1 LKEGG
6 LASMLHFPI
15 NGHTVPAIEAF
26 EKLASEL
33 EVPLYRSFMKVKS
46 RANFRIFLNANRQM
60 KLAEATSS
68 RMHVFLAS
76 FAAC

>member
-26 EKLASEL
+26 EKLASGL
-33 EVPLYRSFMKVKS
+33 EVPLYQLFYKGEEISGNS
-46 RANFRIFLNANRQM
+46 RRQT
-60 KLAEATSS
+60 A
-68 RMHVFLAS
+68 R
-76 FAAC
+76 